1 MSEAGAPVDA
11 TPAAGMW
18 ITTVPMEDADG
29 LNLVL
34 GVDIQGGPG
43 ERIVSALLGYGHE
56 GEEGVFYLLPDDL
69 LARCERVGD
78 RVSVRLLAWPTVIE
92 RTLRSRDDELA
103 ATAAGLPPDEI
114 GDGRVTLL
122 HREIR
127 TDTDFIVGV
136 GPDDM
141 PPVLIIDHVGPATLP
156 ELFASFEDGE
166 AGIAVVNAG

>member
-1 MSEAGAPVDA
+1 MSEAGAPVGA

-18 ITTVPMEDADG
+18 ITTVPMEDAVG
-29 LNLVL
+29 LNIVL
-34 GVDIQGGPG
+34 GIDIQGGPG

-103 ATAAGLPPDEI
+103 ATAAGLPPTRS
-114 GDGRVTLL
+114 GTAASRCCAARSGPTPTSSSVSVS
-122 HREIR
+122 R
-127 TDTDFIVGV
+127 TCRR
-136 GPDDM
+136 
-141 PPVLIIDHVGPATLP
+141 
-156 ELFASFEDGE
+156 S
-166 AGIAVVNAG
+166 